1 MDEKDKI
8 DEEVFKQA
16 YIPRNLEEVYD
27 VDRDADVVARGD
39 GKDVRICKLISD
51 SRHPTLLTNFYVQCS

>member
-1 MDEKDKI
+1 MDEKDKV

-27 VDRDADVVARGD
+27 VDRDAAIVARGE
-39 GKDVRICKLISD
+39 GKDVSPVSNKPIGSSIPS
-51 SRHPTLLTNFYVQCS
+51 

>member
-1 MDEKDKI
+1 MNEKEKL

-27 VDRDADVVARGD
+27 VDRDVDVVARGE
-39 GKDVRICKLISD
+39 
-51 SRHPTLLTNFYVQCS
+51 

>member
-1 MDEKDKI
+1 MDDKDKV

-27 VDRDADVVARGD
+27 VDRDADVVARGE
-39 GKDVRICKLISD
+39 GKDVRVFSC
-51 SRHPTLLTNFYVQCS
+51 

>member
-1 MDEKDKI
+1 MDAKDKI

-27 VDRDADVVARGD
+27 VDRDADVVARGE
-39 GKDVRICKLISD
+39 GKDVSICKLISD
-51 SRHPTLLTNFYVQCS
+51 PRPRDLTNNYALRS

>member
-1 MDEKDKI
+1 MNEKEKL

-27 VDRDADVVARGD
+27 VDRDVDVVARGE
-39 GKDVRICKLISD
+39 GKDVSVTGFFLPNRDQYNNLSYK
-51 SRHPTLLTNFYVQCS
+51 